1 MKRYLFIVLLLSV
14 FGFQYS
20 ACFAKANKQVV
31 VLSCDLHCQGCC
43 DKIMKNIAFEKGVK
57 DIVCDLETKTVTVTF
72 DANKTDVPTL
82 LKHSRRF
89 ISRRKWSASR
99 SQPSALK
106 NQTRLMQRRARPLLI
121 KYTRTY
127 STTKNRRPNGRLF
140 CYPPCMADCLI
151 SGAQRGT

>member
-31 VLSCDLHCQGCC
+31 VLSCDIHCQGCC
-43 DKIMKNIAFEKGVK
+43 DKIIKNIAFEKGVK

-82 LKHSRRF
+82 LKAFEKIH
-89 ISRRKWSASR
+89 KPAEVV
-99 SQPSALK
+99 SQPKSAVSPQK
-106 NQTRLMQRRARPLLI
+106 SDKTDAE
-121 KYTRTY
+121 TGA
-127 STTKNRRPNGRLF
+127 STP
-140 CYPPCMADCLI
+140 Y
-151 SGAQRGT
+151 